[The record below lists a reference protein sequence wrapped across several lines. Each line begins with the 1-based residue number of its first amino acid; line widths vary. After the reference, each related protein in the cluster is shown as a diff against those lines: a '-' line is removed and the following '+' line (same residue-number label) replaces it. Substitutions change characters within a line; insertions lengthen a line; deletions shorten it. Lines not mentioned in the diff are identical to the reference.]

1 MTEMETMEVQ
11 AADALVPVSPGAE
24 ETYSIP
30 SSHVDPARMQKGQN
44 FSVAAM
50 VLGIVSVVLA
60 WPMGFICGVLGIVF
74 SQVSKNARGY
84 MDGKARAGLVC
95 GIIGLCIFVLIMA
108 LFMGL
113 WLFAFTNAMHEGVTF

>member
-11 AADALVPVSPGAE
+11 EAEALAPVSPGE
-24 ETYSIP
+24 EENYSIP
-30 SSHVDPARMQKGQN
+30 SSHIDPARMQKGQN

-60 WPMGFICGVLGIVF
+60 WPMGFVCGILGIVF
-74 SQVSKNARGY
+74 SQISKNALGY

-95 GIIGLCIFVLIMA
+95 GIIGLCIFVLTMV
-108 LFMGL
+108 LFVGV
-113 WLFAFTNAMHEGVTF
+113 WLFAFTSALHEIVMF